1 MFEVRGALEYF
12 FGSGM
17 KREDDGLPLGKF
29 RKGGHDIA
37 QALWIVRVFGAMDRG
52 QNVAL
57 RLEAQAHQDVRLG
70 RCLCGGKLQGIG
82 HDVAG
87 NDDVRRS

>member
-17 KREDDGLPLGKF
+17 KREADGLPLGKF
-29 RKGGHDIA
+29 CKCGHDIA
-37 QALWIVRVFGAMDRG
+37 QALWVVRVFGSMDRS

-57 RLEAQAHQDVRLG
+57 RLEAQAAQYVRLV
-70 RCLCGGKLQGIG
+70 RNLCRGELQGIG
-82 HDVAG
+82 HDIAG
-87 NDDVRRS
+87 DDDVR